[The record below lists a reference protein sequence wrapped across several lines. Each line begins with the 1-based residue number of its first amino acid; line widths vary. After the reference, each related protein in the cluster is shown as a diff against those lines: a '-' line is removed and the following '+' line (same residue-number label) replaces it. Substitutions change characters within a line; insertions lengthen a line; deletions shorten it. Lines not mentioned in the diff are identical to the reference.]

1 MTTNKKIIA
10 FLFAVMNITVATAQD
25 YARPEPEQY
34 APEGSTTDKKFSVGL
49 SFGSAIPLGKFAS
62 TSVKGTFWDFHSVDS
77 THLEGFAK
85 NGFNFTLTASYLFPG
100 NVGIMVMY
108 ASNSNAFDI
117 NTFSASVGLPS
128 STNSELYSENEYLIG
143 PFVVLPEGNFRF
155 TFNALV
161 GLASVAYPEITCNA
175 HDTTY
180 TYDFQGGSGFA
191 YDLGA
196 GAEYNFS
203 KWFAAS
209 LNINYMNT
217 TIQYNGYSITGTI
230 PGYIAYYSSP
240 TDVLSMPTGILKITA
255 GIVLRF

>member
-10 FLFAVMNITVATAQD
+10 FLFAVLNIAAATAQD

-34 APEGSTTDKKFSVGL
+34 APEASSADKRFSIGL
-49 SFGSAIPLGKFAS
+49 SFGAAIPLSKFAS

-85 NGFNFTLTASYLFPG
+85 SGFNFTLTASYLFPG

-155 TFNALV
+155 TFSALV

-191 YDLGA
+191 YNLGA

-203 KWFAAS
+203 KWFAA
-209 LNINYMNT
+209 LVNINYMNA

-240 TDVLSMPTGILKITA
+240 TDVLSMPTGMLKITA

>member
-10 FLFAVMNITVATAQD
+10 FLFAAVNIAVASAQD
-25 YARPEPEQY
+25 YARPVTESYTEPN
-34 APEGSTTDKKFSVGL
+34 STEDKRFSVSL
-49 SFGSAIPLGKFAS
+49 SVGAAIPLSKFAS
-62 TSVKGTFWDFHSVDS
+62 TSIKGTFWDFHSVDS

-85 NGFNFTLTASYLFPG
+85 TGIDFTLTGSYLFPG
-100 NVGIMVMY
+100 NFGIMVMY

-117 NTFSASVGLPS
+117 NSFSASVGLPS

-143 PFVVLPEGNFRF
+143 PFMVLPEGNFRF

-191 YDLGA
+191 YNLGA

-209 LNINYMNT
+209 VNINYMNAS
-217 TIQYNGYSITGTI
+217 IQYNGFSITRNI